1 MKRFLL
7 FLATLCVV
15 SCASKNAPVVQND
28 LRLPA
33 VPLVMIDPMTNA
45 WSFDDTLYGGQIGH
59 RVKKVHEFVGAIR
72 VDGEIYRFMGLDDSP
87 RRQPLAGMSFAEPWN
102 GKYTFDRPAE
112 GWEKP
117 EFNDKRWKE
126 GEAAFGTREETNV
139 KTLWRTRDIW
149 VRRQVKLNPEDIE
162 GNRLF
167 IYYSHDDKFTLYVN
181 GHEVVKTGY
190 TWKKDQS
197 VELSKEII
205 SSIKDGNITIAAH
218 CENRE
223 HGGLVDFGVYV
234 EKGQVNAFA
243 QCAEQTNV
251 NVQATQ
257 TYYTFKCGDVE
268 LNLTFFAPFL
278 MNNLDLMS
286 RPVNYIAY
294 DVNSL
299 DGKEH
304 DIQLYFEASPN
315 WATFLQNNPTA
326 VENYSKNGL
335 NYTKMGRTE
344 QRVLGR
350 RRQATYYTN
359 WGYVYLAAY
368 GASSSYAAG
377 DPVAM
382 RNAFVEGGALANNEG
397 AADGYMAIAENLGKG
412 LNVSGKIMVGYD
424 DIISLDYFGTRLRPY
439 WNRTGDRT
447 IEQEFEAAN
456 AEYAALKKECT
467 KFDYTLMKDAMRV
480 GGKEYAELCASVYRQ
495 VIAAHK
501 LMEAPDGTLLF
512 PSKEISSGGFVS
524 TVDVTYPSAPML
536 LYYNPELLK
545 GLIEP
550 IFYMSENDIWNK
562 PYPAHDAGKWPWAY
576 SQDYGE
582 DMPIEEAG
590 NMLILSAL
598 LTKVDGN
605 ADYATKHWE
614 ALTKWSNYL
623 MEKGLDPA
631 NQLCTDDFAGH
642 LARNANL
649 SVKAI
654 LGIAA
659 YGYMAGEK
667 GDKATRDEM
676 MAKAKSMAQEWMS
689 LADAGDHYSLSFG
702 NKESWSQK
710 YNMVWD
716 KLMGWNIFPEEVKE
730 KEIAY
735 YLTKQNEY
743 GLPLD
748 SRRNYTKSDWIM
760 WTATL
765 TDDHETFMKFVQPI
779 YDFANETTDR
789 IGLTDWYNT
798 DSDKRVGFEA
808 RPVLGGF
815 YIKLLEEK
823 ISK

>member
-1 MKRFLL
+1 MKRLLL
-7 FLATLCVV
+7 FLATLCAV
-15 SCASKNAPVVQND
+15 SCASKDAPIMQND

-33 VPLVMIDPMTNA
+33 VPLVMIDPFTNA
-45 WSFDDTLYGGQIGH
+45 WSFDDNLYDGQIGH

-72 VDGEIYRFMGLDDSP
+72 VDGEIYRFMGLDDTP
-87 RRQPLAGMSFAEPWN
+87 RQPLAGMSYAEPWSA
-102 GKYTFDRPAE
+102 KYTFDRPAE

-117 EFNDKRWKE
+117 GFNDKRWKE
-126 GEAAFGTREETNV
+126 GEAAFGTRGETNV
-139 KTLWRTRDIW
+139 KTRWNTHDIW
-149 VRRQVKLNPEDIE
+149 VRREVKINPEILED
-162 GNRLF
+162 NRLF
-167 IYYSHDDKFTLYVN
+167 IYYSHDDTFTLYVN

-197 VELSKEII
+197 VELSEEVI
-205 SSIKDGNITIAAH
+205 SSMKDGNVTIAAH
-218 CENRE
+218 CQNRE
-223 HGGLVDFGVYV
+223 HGGLVDFGLYV
-234 EKGQVNAFA
+234 EKGKANILANTATQKD
-243 QCAEQTNV
+243 V
-251 NVQATQ
+251 NVQATN
-257 TYYTFKCGDVE
+257 TYYTFDCGNVE
-268 LNLTFFAPFL
+268 LKLTFLAPF
-278 MNNLDLMS
+278 MMDNLDLMS
-286 RPVNYIAY
+286 RPVNYISY
-294 DVNSL
+294 DVRSL

-304 DIQLYFEASPN
+304 DVQLYFEAAPN
-315 WATFLQNNPTA
+315 WVTFLRNQPTEVTA
-326 VENYSKNGL
+326 YSQDGL
-335 NYTKMGRTE
+335 SFTKMGRTE
-344 QRVLGR
+344 QNPLGHER
-350 RRQATYYTN
+350 EATYYTN
-359 WGYVYLAAY
+359 WGYVYFAANE
-368 GASSSYAAG
+368 ATSSYAAG

-382 RNAFVEGGALANNEG
+382 RASFVENGTLGNNEG
-397 AADGYMAIAENLGKG
+397 AKNGYMAIAENLGTG
-412 LNVSGKIMVGYD
+412 LNTSGKIMVGYD
-424 DIISLDYFGTRLRPY
+424 DILSLNYFGTNLRPY
-439 WNRTGDRT
+439 WNRNGDRT
-447 IEQEFEAAN
+447 IEQEFVAAN
-456 AEYAALKKECT
+456 NEYAELKTKSA
-467 KFDYTLMKDAMRV
+467 KFDYELMQDAMRV

-495 VIAAHK
+495 VIVAHK
-501 LMEAPDGTLLF
+501 LMEAPDGTIIF

-524 TVDVTYPSAPML
+524 TVDVTYPSAPMF

-550 IFYMSENDIWNK
+550 IFYMAENDIWDK
-562 PYPAHDAGKWPWAY
+562 PYPAHDAGKYPWAFG
-576 SQDYGE
+576 QEYGE

-590 NMLILSAL
+590 NMLILTAL

-614 ALTKWSNYL
+614 SLSKWSNYL

-667 GDKATRDEM
+667 GDKATCEKM
-676 MAKAKSMAQEWMS
+676 MAKAKEMAQEWMT

-716 KLMGWNIFPEEVKE
+716 KLMGWEIFPEEVKQ
-730 KEIAY
+730 KELAY
-735 YLTKQNEY
+735 YLTKQNQY

-765 TDDHETFMKFVQPI
+765 ADDHETFMKFVQPI

-815 YIKLLEEK
+815 YIKMLEEK
-823 ISK
+823 FSK

>member
-1 MKRFLL
+1 MKRLLL
-7 FLATLCVV
+7 FLATLCAV
-15 SCASKNAPVVQND
+15 SCASKDAPIMQND

-33 VPLVMIDPMTNA
+33 VPLVMIDPFTNA
-45 WSFDDTLYGGQIGH
+45 WSFDDNLYDGQIGH

-72 VDGEIYRFMGLDDSP
+72 VDGEIYRFMGLDDTP
-87 RRQPLAGMSFAEPWN
+87 RQPLAGMSYAEPWSA
-102 GKYTFDRPAE
+102 KYTFDRPAE

-117 EFNDKRWKE
+117 GFNDKRWKE
-126 GEAAFGTREETNV
+126 GEAAFGTRGETNV
-139 KTLWRTRDIW
+139 KTRWNTHDIW
-149 VRRQVKLNPEDIE
+149 VRREVKIDPEILE
-162 GNRLF
+162 NNRLF
-167 IYYSHDDKFTLYVN
+167 IYYSHDDTFTLYVN

-190 TWKKDQS
+190 IWKKDQS
-197 VELSKEII
+197 VELSEEVI
-205 SSIKDGNITIAAH
+205 SSMKDGNVTIAAH
-218 CENRE
+218 CQNRE
-223 HGGLVDFGVYV
+223 HGGLVDFGLYV
-234 EKGQVNAFA
+234 EKGKANILANTATQKD
-243 QCAEQTNV
+243 V
-251 NVQATQ
+251 NVQATN
-257 TYYTFKCGDVE
+257 TYYTFDCGNVE
-268 LNLTFFAPFL
+268 LKLTFLAPF
-278 MNNLDLMS
+278 MMDNLDLMS
-286 RPVNYIAY
+286 RPVNYISY
-294 DVNSL
+294 DVRSL

-304 DIQLYFEASPN
+304 DVQIYFEAAPN
-315 WATFLQNNPTA
+315 WVSFLRNQPTEVTA
-326 VENYSKNGL
+326 YAQDGL
-335 NYTKMGRTE
+335 SFTKMGRTE
-344 QRVLGR
+344 QNPLGR
-350 RRQATYYTN
+350 EREATYYTN
-359 WGYVYLAAY
+359 WGYVYFAADE
-368 GASSSYAAG
+368 ATSSYGAG

-382 RNAFVEGGALANNEG
+382 RAAFVENGTLGNNEG
-397 AADGYMAIAENLGKG
+397 AKNGYMAIAENLGTG
-412 LNVSGKIMVGYD
+412 LNTSGKIMVGYD
-424 DIISLDYFGTRLRPY
+424 DILSLNYFGTNLRPY
-439 WNRTGDRT
+439 WNRNGDRT
-447 IEQEFEAAN
+447 IEQEFVAAHN
-456 AEYAALKKECT
+456 EYAELKTKSA
-467 KFDYTLMKDAMRV
+467 KFDYELMQDAMRV

-495 VIAAHK
+495 VIVAHK
-501 LMEAPDGTLLF
+501 LMEAPDGTIIF

-524 TVDVTYPSAPML
+524 TVDVTYPSAPMF

-550 IFYMSENDIWNK
+550 IFYMAENGIWNK
-562 PYPAHDAGKWPWAY
+562 PYPAHDAGKYPWAFG
-576 SQDYGE
+576 QEYGE

-590 NMLILSAL
+590 NMLILTAL

-614 ALTKWSNYL
+614 SLSKWSNYL
-623 MEKGLDPA
+623 IEKGLDPA

-667 GDKATRDEM
+667 GDKATCEKM
-676 MAKAKSMAQEWMS
+676 MAKAKEMAKEWMT
-689 LADAGDHYSLSFG
+689 LADAGDHYALSFG

-716 KLMGWNIFPEEVKE
+716 KLMGWEIFPEEVKQ
-730 KEIAY
+730 KELAY
-735 YLTKQNEY
+735 YLTKQNQY

-765 TDDHETFMKFVQPI
+765 ADDHETFMKFVQPI

-815 YIKLLEEK
+815 YIKMLEEK
-823 ISK
+823 FSK

>member
-1 MKRFLL
+1 MKKILL
-7 FLATLCVV
+7 FLATLCV
-15 SCASKNAPVVQND
+15 SCGAKEAPVMHND

-33 VPLVMIDPMTNA
+33 VPLVMIDPFTNA
-45 WSFDDTLYGGQIGH
+45 WSFDDNLYDGQIGH

-72 VDGEIYRFMGLDDSP
+72 VDGEVYRFMGLDDAP
-87 RRQPLAGMSFAEPWN
+87 RQALAGMSYAQPWSA
-102 GKYTFDRPAE
+102 KYTFDKPAT

-117 EFNDKRWKE
+117 GFNDKRWKE
-126 GEAAFGTREETNV
+126 GEAAFGTRGETNV
-139 KTLWRTRDIW
+139 KTHWNTHDIW
-149 VRRQVKLNPEDIE
+149 VRREVKLNPADLE
-162 GNRLF
+162 GNRVF
-167 IYYSHDDKFTLYVN
+167 IYYSHDDTFTLYVN
-181 GHEVVKTGY
+181 GTEVVKTGY
-190 TWKKDQS
+190 EWKKDQT
-197 VELSKEII
+197 VELSDEVVA
-205 SSIKDGNITIAAH
+205 SMKDGNVTLAAH

-223 HGGLVDFGVYV
+223 HGGLVDFGIYI
-234 EKGQVNAFA
+234 EKGKANVLSTTAIQKS
-243 QCAEQTNV
+243 V
-251 NVQATQ
+251 NVQATN
-257 TYYTFKCGDVE
+257 TYYTFECGDVE
-268 LNLTFFAPFL
+268 LKLTFLAPFL
-278 MNNLDLMS
+278 MDNLDLMS

-294 DVNSL
+294 DVKSL
-299 DGKEH
+299 DGQPH
-304 DIQLYFEASPN
+304 DVQLYFEAAPN
-315 WATFLQNNPTA
+315 WVSFLRNQPTA
-326 VENYSKNGL
+326 AEAYSRDGL
-335 NYTKMGRTE
+335 TFTKLGRTE
-344 QRVLGR
+344 QNVLGR
-350 RRQATYYTN
+350 EREATYYTN
-359 WGYVYLAAY
+359 WGYVYFAANE
-368 GASSSYAAG
+368 ATSSYGLG

-382 RNAFVEGGALANNEG
+382 RNAFAQNGELKTEAKAN
-397 AADGYMAIAENLGKG
+397 DGYIAMTENLGTAAEA
-412 LNVSGKIMVGYD
+412 SGKIMIGYD
-424 DIISLDYFGTRLRPY
+424 DILSLNYFGTNLRPY
-439 WNRTGDRT
+439 WNRNGDRT
-447 IEQEFEAAN
+447 IEQEFVAAQN
-456 AEYAALKKECT
+456 EYDELKAKCA
-467 KFDYTLMKDAMRV
+467 KFDYELMQDAMRV

-495 VIAAHK
+495 VIVAHK

-524 TVDVTYPSAPML
+524 TVDVTYPSAPMF

-550 IFYMSENDIWNK
+550 IFYMAENGIWNK
-562 PYPAHDAGKWPWAY
+562 RYPAHDAGKYPWAFG
-576 SQDYGE
+576 QEYGE

-590 NMLILSAL
+590 NMLILTAL

-614 ALTKWSNYL
+614 SLTKWAGYL
-623 MEKGLDPA
+623 EEKGLDPA

-659 YGYMAGEK
+659 YGYMAGEM
-667 GDKATRDEM
+667 GDKATFDKNMSKAKE
-676 MAKAKSMAQEWMS
+676 MAKEWMT

-716 KLMGWNIFPEEVKE
+716 KLMGWEIFPKEVRE
-730 KEIAY
+730 KELAY
-735 YLTKQNEY
+735 YLTKQNKY

-765 TDDHETFMKFVQPI
+765 ADDHETFMKFVQPI

-789 IGLTDWYNT
+789 IGLSDWYNT
-798 DSDKRVGFEA
+798 DNDHRVGFEA

-815 YIKLLEEK
+815 YIKMLEEK

>member
-1 MKRFLL
+1 MKRLLL
-7 FLATLCVV
+7 FLATLCAV
-15 SCASKNAPVVQND
+15 SCASKDAPIMQNN

-33 VPLVMIDPMTNA
+33 VPLVMIDPFTNA
-45 WSFDDTLYGGQIGH
+45 WSFDDNLYDGQIGH

-72 VDGEIYRFMGLDDSP
+72 VDGEIYRFMGLDDTP
-87 RRQPLAGMSFAEPWN
+87 RQPLAGMSYAEPWSA
-102 GKYTFDRPAE
+102 KYTFDRPAE

-117 EFNDKRWKE
+117 GFNDKRWKE
-126 GEAAFGTREETNV
+126 GEAAFGTRGETNV
-139 KTLWRTRDIW
+139 KTRWNTHDIW
-149 VRRQVKLNPEDIE
+149 VRREVKINPEILE
-162 GNRLF
+162 NNRLF
-167 IYYSHDDKFTLYVN
+167 IYYSHDDTFTLYVN

-197 VELSKEII
+197 VELSEEVI
-205 SSIKDGNITIAAH
+205 SSMKDGNVTIAAH
-218 CENRE
+218 CQNRE
-223 HGGLVDFGVYV
+223 HGGLVDFGLYV
-234 EKGQVNAFA
+234 EKGKANILANTATQKD
-243 QCAEQTNV
+243 V
-251 NVQATQ
+251 NVQATN
-257 TYYTFKCGDVE
+257 TYYTFDCGNVE
-268 LNLTFFAPFL
+268 LKLTFLAPF
-278 MNNLDLMS
+278 MMDNLDLMS
-286 RPVNYIAY
+286 RPVNYISY
-294 DVNSL
+294 DVRSL

-304 DIQLYFEASPN
+304 DVQIYFEAAPN
-315 WATFLQNNPTA
+315 WVSFLRNQPTEVSA
-326 VENYSKNGL
+326 FSQDGL
-335 NYTKMGRTE
+335 SFTKMGRTE
-344 QRVLGR
+344 QNPLGR
-350 RRQATYYTN
+350 EREATYYTN
-359 WGYVYLAAY
+359 WGYVYFAANE
-368 GASSSYAAG
+368 ATSSYAAG

-382 RNAFVEGGALANNEG
+382 RAAFVENGTLGNNEG
-397 AADGYMAIAENLGKG
+397 AKNGYMAIAENLGTG
-412 LNVSGKIMVGYD
+412 LNTSGKIMVGYD
-424 DIISLDYFGTRLRPY
+424 DILSLNYFGTNLRPY
-439 WNRTGDRT
+439 WNRNGDRT
-447 IEQEFEAAN
+447 IEQEFVAAHN
-456 AEYAALKKECT
+456 EYAELKTKSA
-467 KFDYTLMKDAMRV
+467 KFDYELMQDAMRV

-495 VIAAHK
+495 VIVAHK
-501 LMEAPDGTLLF
+501 LMEAPNGTIIF

-524 TVDVTYPSAPML
+524 TVDVTYPSAPMF

-550 IFYMSENDIWNK
+550 IFYMAENGIWNK
-562 PYPAHDAGKWPWAY
+562 PYPAHDAGKYPWAFG
-576 SQDYGE
+576 QEYGE

-590 NMLILSAL
+590 NMLILTAL

-614 ALTKWSNYL
+614 SLSKWSNYL
-623 MEKGLDPA
+623 IEKGLDPA

-667 GDKATRDEM
+667 GDKATCEKM
-676 MAKAKSMAQEWMS
+676 MAKAKEMAQEWMT

-716 KLMGWNIFPEEVKE
+716 KLMGWEIFPEEVKQ
-730 KEIAY
+730 KELAY
-735 YLTKQNEY
+735 YLTKQNQY

-765 TDDHETFMKFVQPI
+765 ADDHETFMKFVQPI

-815 YIKLLEEK
+815 YIKMLEEK
-823 ISK
+823 FSK

>member
-1 MKRFLL
+1 MKRLLL
-7 FLATLCVV
+7 FLATLCAV
-15 SCASKNAPVVQND
+15 SCASKDAPIMQND

-33 VPLVMIDPMTNA
+33 VPLVMIDPFTNA
-45 WSFDDTLYGGQIGH
+45 WSFDDNLYDGQIGH

-72 VDGEIYRFMGLDDSP
+72 VDGEIYRFMGLDDTP
-87 RRQPLAGMSFAEPWN
+87 RQPLAGMSYAEPWSA
-102 GKYTFDRPAE
+102 KYTFDRPAE

-117 EFNDKRWKE
+117 GFNDKRWKE
-126 GEAAFGTREETNV
+126 GEAAFGTRGETNV
-139 KTLWRTRDIW
+139 KTRWNTHDIW
-149 VRRQVKLNPEDIE
+149 VRREVKINPEILE
-162 GNRLF
+162 NNRLF
-167 IYYSHDDKFTLYVN
+167 IYYSHDDTFTLYVN

-197 VELSKEII
+197 VELSEEVI
-205 SSIKDGNITIAAH
+205 SSMKDGNVTIAAH
-218 CENRE
+218 CQNRE
-223 HGGLVDFGVYV
+223 HGGLVDFGLYV
-234 EKGQVNAFA
+234 EKGKANILANTATQKD
-243 QCAEQTNV
+243 V
-251 NVQATQ
+251 NVQATN
-257 TYYTFKCGDVE
+257 TYYTFECGNVE
-268 LNLTFFAPFL
+268 LKLTFLAPF
-278 MNNLDLMS
+278 MMDNLDLMS
-286 RPVNYIAY
+286 RPVNYISY
-294 DVNSL
+294 DVRSL

-304 DIQLYFEASPN
+304 DVQLYFEAAPN
-315 WATFLQNNPTA
+315 WVSFLRNQPTEVSA
-326 VENYSKNGL
+326 FSQDGL
-335 NYTKMGRTE
+335 SFTKMGRTE
-344 QRVLGR
+344 QNPLGHER
-350 RRQATYYTN
+350 EATYYTN
-359 WGYVYLAAY
+359 WGYVYFAANE
-368 GASSSYAAG
+368 ATSSYAAG

-382 RNAFVEGGALANNEG
+382 RAAFVENGTLGNNEG
-397 AADGYMAIAENLGKG
+397 AKNGYMAIAENLGTG
-412 LNVSGKIMVGYD
+412 LNTSGKIMVGYD
-424 DIISLDYFGTRLRPY
+424 DILSLNYFGTNLRPY
-439 WNRTGDRT
+439 WNRNGDRT
-447 IEQEFEAAN
+447 IEQEFVAAN
-456 AEYAALKKECT
+456 NEYAELKTKSA
-467 KFDYTLMKDAMRV
+467 KFDYELMQDAMRV

-495 VIAAHK
+495 VIVAHK
-501 LMEAPDGTLLF
+501 LMEAPDGTIIF

-524 TVDVTYPSAPML
+524 TVDVTYPSAPMF

-550 IFYMSENDIWNK
+550 IFYMAENGIWNK
-562 PYPAHDAGKWPWAY
+562 PYPAHDAGKYPWAFG
-576 SQDYGE
+576 QEYGE

-590 NMLILSAL
+590 NMLILTAL

-605 ADYATKHWE
+605 ADYATKHW
-614 ALTKWSNYL
+614 ASLTKWSNYL

-667 GDKATRDEM
+667 GDKATCEKM
-676 MAKAKSMAQEWMS
+676 MAKAKEMAQEWMT

-716 KLMGWNIFPEEVKE
+716 KLMGWEIFPEEVKQ
-730 KEIAY
+730 KELAY
-735 YLTKQNEY
+735 YLTKQNQY

-765 TDDHETFMKFVQPI
+765 ADDHETFMKFVQPI

-815 YIKLLEEK
+815 YIKMLEEK
-823 ISK
+823 FSK

>member
-1 MKRFLL
+1 MKRLLL
-7 FLATLCVV
+7 FLATLCAV
-15 SCASKNAPVVQND
+15 SCASKDAPIMQND

-33 VPLVMIDPMTNA
+33 VPLVMIDPFTNA
-45 WSFDDTLYGGQIGH
+45 WSFDDNLYDGQIGH

-72 VDGEIYRFMGLDDSP
+72 VDGEIYRFMGLDDTP
-87 RRQPLAGMSFAEPWN
+87 RQPLAGMSYAEPWSA
-102 GKYTFDRPAE
+102 KYTFDHPAE

-117 EFNDKRWKE
+117 GFNDKRWKE
-126 GEAAFGTREETNV
+126 GEAAFGTRGETNV
-139 KTLWRTRDIW
+139 KTRWNTNDIW
-149 VRRQVKLNPEDIE
+149 VRREVKINPEILE
-162 GNRLF
+162 NNRLF
-167 IYYSHDDKFTLYVN
+167 IYYSHDDTFTLYVN

-197 VELSKEII
+197 VELSEEVI
-205 SSIKDGNITIAAH
+205 SSMKDGNVTIAAH
-218 CENRE
+218 CQNRE
-223 HGGLVDFGVYV
+223 HGGLVDFGLYV
-234 EKGQVNAFA
+234 EKGKANILANTATQKD
-243 QCAEQTNV
+243 V
-251 NVQATQ
+251 NVQATN
-257 TYYTFKCGDVE
+257 TYYTFDCGNVE
-268 LNLTFFAPFL
+268 LKLTFLAPF
-278 MNNLDLMS
+278 MMDNLDLMS
-286 RPVNYIAY
+286 RPVNYISY
-294 DVNSL
+294 DVRSL

-304 DIQLYFEASPN
+304 DVQIYFEAAPN
-315 WATFLQNNPTA
+315 WVSFLRNQPTEVSA
-326 VENYSKNGL
+326 FSQDGL
-335 NYTKMGRTE
+335 SFTKMGRTE
-344 QRVLGR
+344 QNPLGR
-350 RRQATYYTN
+350 EREATYYTN
-359 WGYVYLAAY
+359 WGYVYFAANE
-368 GASSSYAAG
+368 ATSSYAAG

-382 RNAFVEGGALANNEG
+382 RAAFVENGTLGNNEG
-397 AADGYMAIAENLGKG
+397 AKNGYMAIAENLGTG
-412 LNVSGKIMVGYD
+412 LNTSGKIMVGYD
-424 DIISLDYFGTRLRPY
+424 DILSLNYFGTNLRPY
-439 WNRTGDRT
+439 WNRNGDRT
-447 IEQEFEAAN
+447 IEQEFVAAHN
-456 AEYAALKKECT
+456 EYAELKTKSA
-467 KFDYTLMKDAMRV
+467 KFDYELMQDAMRV

-495 VIAAHK
+495 VIVAHK
-501 LMEAPDGTLLF
+501 LMEAPDGTIIF

-524 TVDVTYPSAPML
+524 TVDVTYPSAPMF

-550 IFYMSENDIWNK
+550 IFYMAENGIWNK
-562 PYPAHDAGKWPWAY
+562 PYPAHDAGKYPWAFG
-576 SQDYGE
+576 QEYGE

-590 NMLILSAL
+590 NMLILTAL

-614 ALTKWSNYL
+614 SLSKWSNYL

-667 GDKATRDEM
+667 GDKATCEKM
-676 MAKAKSMAQEWMS
+676 MAKAKEMAQEWMT

-716 KLMGWNIFPEEVKE
+716 KLMGWDIFPEEVKQ
-730 KEIAY
+730 KELAY
-735 YLTKQNEY
+735 YLTKQNQY

-765 TDDHETFMKFVQPI
+765 ADDHETFMKFVQPI

-815 YIKLLEEK
+815 YIKMLEEK
-823 ISK
+823 FSK

>member
-1 MKRFLL
+1 MKRLLL
-7 FLATLCVV
+7 FFATLCAV
-15 SCASKNAPVVQND
+15 SCASKDAPIMQND

-33 VPLVMIDPMTNA
+33 VPLVMIDPFTNA
-45 WSFDDTLYGGQIGH
+45 WSFDDNLYDGQIGH

-72 VDGEIYRFMGLDDSP
+72 VDGEIYRFMGLDDTP
-87 RRQPLAGMSFAEPWN
+87 RQPLAGMSYAEPWSA
-102 GKYTFDRPAE
+102 KYTFDRPAE

-117 EFNDKRWKE
+117 GFNDKRWKE
-126 GEAAFGTREETNV
+126 GEAAFGTRGETNV
-139 KTLWRTRDIW
+139 KTRWNTHDIW
-149 VRRQVKLNPEDIE
+149 VRREVKINPEILE
-162 GNRLF
+162 NNRLF
-167 IYYSHDDKFTLYVN
+167 IYYSHDDTFTLYVN

-197 VELSKEII
+197 VELSEEVI
-205 SSIKDGNITIAAH
+205 SSMKDGNVTIAAH
-218 CENRE
+218 CQNRE
-223 HGGLVDFGVYV
+223 HGGLVDFGLYV
-234 EKGQVNAFA
+234 EKGKANILANTATQKD
-243 QCAEQTNV
+243 V
-251 NVQATQ
+251 NVQATN
-257 TYYTFKCGDVE
+257 TYYTFDCGNVE
-268 LNLTFFAPFL
+268 LKLTFLAPF
-278 MNNLDLMS
+278 MMDNLDLMS
-286 RPVNYIAY
+286 RPVNYISY
-294 DVNSL
+294 EVRSL

-304 DIQLYFEASPN
+304 DVQLYFEAAPN
-315 WATFLQNNPTA
+315 WVSFLRNQPTEVSA
-326 VENYSKNGL
+326 FSQDGL
-335 NYTKMGRTE
+335 SFTKMGRTE
-344 QRVLGR
+344 QNPLGR
-350 RRQATYYTN
+350 EREATYYTN
-359 WGYVYLAAY
+359 WGYVYFAANE
-368 GASSSYAAG
+368 ATSSYAAG

-382 RNAFVEGGALANNEG
+382 RAAFVENGTLGNNEG
-397 AADGYMAIAENLGKG
+397 AKNGYMAIAENLGTG
-412 LNVSGKIMVGYD
+412 LNTSGKIMVGYD
-424 DIISLDYFGTRLRPY
+424 DILSLNYFGTNLRPY
-439 WNRTGDRT
+439 WNRNGDRT
-447 IEQEFEAAN
+447 IEQEFVAAHN
-456 AEYAALKKECT
+456 EYAELKTKSA
-467 KFDYTLMKDAMRV
+467 KFDYELMQDAMRV

-495 VIAAHK
+495 VIVAHK
-501 LMEAPDGTLLF
+501 LMEAPDGTIIF

-524 TVDVTYPSAPML
+524 TVDVTYPSAPMF

-550 IFYMSENDIWNK
+550 IFYMAENGIWNK
-562 PYPAHDAGKWPWAY
+562 PYPAHDAGKYPWAFG
-576 SQDYGE
+576 QEYGE

-590 NMLILSAL
+590 NMLILTAL

-605 ADYATKHWE
+605 ADYATKHW
-614 ALTKWSNYL
+614 ASLTKWSNYL

-667 GDKATRDEM
+667 GDKATCEEM
-676 MAKAKSMAQEWMS
+676 MAKAKEMAQEWMT

-716 KLMGWNIFPEEVKE
+716 KLMGWEIFPEEVKQ
-730 KEIAY
+730 KELAY
-735 YLTKQNEY
+735 YLTKQNQY

-765 TDDHETFMKFVQPI
+765 ANDHETFMKFVQPI

-815 YIKLLEEK
+815 YIKMLEEK
-823 ISK
+823 FSK

>member
-1 MKRFLL
+1 MKRLLL
-7 FLATLCVV
+7 FFATLCAV
-15 SCASKNAPVVQND
+15 SCASKDAPIMQND

-33 VPLVMIDPMTNA
+33 VPLVMIDPFTNA
-45 WSFDDTLYGGQIGH
+45 WSFDDNLYDGQIGH

-72 VDGEIYRFMGLDDSP
+72 VDGEIYRFMGLDDTP
-87 RRQPLAGMSFAEPWN
+87 RQPLAGMSYAEPWSA
-102 GKYTFDRPAE
+102 KYTFDRPAE

-117 EFNDKRWKE
+117 DFNDKRWKE
-126 GEAAFGTREETNV
+126 GEAAFGTRGETNV
-139 KTLWRTRDIW
+139 KTRWNTHDIW
-149 VRRQVKLNPEDIE
+149 VRRQVKIDPEILE
-162 GNRLF
+162 NNRLF
-167 IYYSHDDKFTLYVN
+167 IYYSHDDTFTLYVN

-190 TWKKDQS
+190 TWKKDQTI
-197 VELSKEII
+197 ELSEEVI
-205 SSIKDGNITIAAH
+205 SSMKDGNVTIAAH

-223 HGGLVDFGVYV
+223 HGGLVDFGLYV
-234 EKGQVNAFA
+234 EKGKANIFA
-243 QCAEQTNV
+243 NTATQKDV
-251 NVQATQ
+251 NVQATN
-257 TYYTFKCGDVE
+257 TYYTFDCGNVE
-268 LNLTFFAPFL
+268 LKLTFLAPFL
-278 MNNLDLMS
+278 MDNLDLMS
-286 RPVNYIAY
+286 RPVNYISY
-294 DVNSL
+294 DVRSL

-304 DIQLYFEASPN
+304 DVQIYFEAAPN
-315 WATFLQNNPTA
+315 WVTFLRNQPTEVTA
-326 VENYSKNGL
+326 YSQDGL
-335 NYTKMGRTE
+335 SFTKMGRTE
-344 QRVLGR
+344 QNPLGR
-350 RRQATYYTN
+350 EREATYYTN
-359 WGYVYLAAY
+359 WGYVYFAADE
-368 GASSSYAAG
+368 ATSSYAAG

-382 RNAFVEGGALANNEG
+382 RAAFVENGTLGNNEG
-397 AADGYMAIAENLGKG
+397 AKNGYMAIAENLGTG
-412 LNVSGKIMVGYD
+412 LNTSGKIMVGYD
-424 DIISLDYFGTRLRPY
+424 DILSLNYFGTNLRPY
-439 WNRTGDRT
+439 WNRNGDRT
-447 IEQEFEAAN
+447 IEQEFVAAN
-456 AEYAALKKECT
+456 NEYAELKAKSA
-467 KFDYTLMKDAMRV
+467 KFDYELMQDAMRV

-495 VIAAHK
+495 VIVAHK
-501 LMEAPDGTLLF
+501 LMEAPDGTIIF

-524 TVDVTYPSAPML
+524 TVDVTYPSAPMF

-550 IFYMSENDIWNK
+550 IFYMAENGIWNK
-562 PYPAHDAGKWPWAY
+562 PYPAHDAGKYPWAFG
-576 SQDYGE
+576 QEYGE

-590 NMLILSAL
+590 NMLILTAL

-605 ADYATKHWE
+605 ADYATKHW
-614 ALTKWSNYL
+614 ASLTKWSNYL

-667 GDKATRDEM
+667 GDKATCEKM
-676 MAKAKSMAQEWMS
+676 MAKAKEMAQEWMT

-716 KLMGWNIFPEEVKE
+716 KLMGWKIFPEEVKQ
-730 KEIAY
+730 KELAY
-735 YLTKQNEY
+735 YLTKQNQY

-765 TDDHETFMKFVQPI
+765 ADDHETFMKFVQPI
-779 YDFANETTDR
+779 YNFANETTDR

-815 YIKLLEEK
+815 YIKMLEEK
-823 ISK
+823 FSK

>member
-1 MKRFLL
+1 MKRLLL
-7 FLATLCVV
+7 FFATLCAV
-15 SCASKNAPVVQND
+15 SCASKDAPIMQND

-33 VPLVMIDPMTNA
+33 VPLVMIDPFTNA
-45 WSFDDTLYGGQIGH
+45 WSFDDNLYDGQIGH

-72 VDGEIYRFMGLDDSP
+72 VDGEIYRFMGLDDTP
-87 RRQPLAGMSFAEPWN
+87 RQPLAGMSYAEPWSA
-102 GKYTFDRPAE
+102 KYTFDRPAE

-117 EFNDKRWKE
+117 GFNDKRWKE
-126 GEAAFGTREETNV
+126 GEAAFGTRGETNV
-139 KTLWRTRDIW
+139 KTRWNTHDIW
-149 VRRQVKLNPEDIE
+149 VRREVKINPEILE
-162 GNRLF
+162 NNRLF
-167 IYYSHDDKFTLYVN
+167 IYYSHDDTFTLYVN

-197 VELSKEII
+197 VELSEEVI
-205 SSIKDGNITIAAH
+205 SSMKDGNVTIAAH
-218 CENRE
+218 CQNRE
-223 HGGLVDFGVYV
+223 HGGLVDFGLYV
-234 EKGQVNAFA
+234 EKGKANILANTATQKD
-243 QCAEQTNV
+243 V
-251 NVQATQ
+251 NVQATN
-257 TYYTFKCGDVE
+257 TYYTFDCGNVE
-268 LNLTFFAPFL
+268 LKLTFLAPF
-278 MNNLDLMS
+278 MMDNLDLMS
-286 RPVNYIAY
+286 RPVNYISY
-294 DVNSL
+294 DVRSL

-304 DIQLYFEASPN
+304 DVQLYFEAAPN
-315 WATFLQNNPTA
+315 WVSFLRNQPTEVSA
-326 VENYSKNGL
+326 FSQDGL
-335 NYTKMGRTE
+335 SFTKMGRTE
-344 QRVLGR
+344 QNPLGR
-350 RRQATYYTN
+350 EREATYYTN
-359 WGYVYLAAY
+359 WGYVYFAANE
-368 GASSSYAAG
+368 ATSSYAAG

-382 RNAFVEGGALANNEG
+382 RAAFVENGTLGNNEG
-397 AADGYMAIAENLGKG
+397 AKNGYMAIAENLGTG
-412 LNVSGKIMVGYD
+412 LNTSGKIMVGYD
-424 DIISLDYFGTRLRPY
+424 DILSLNYFGTNLRPY
-439 WNRTGDRT
+439 WNRNGDRT
-447 IEQEFEAAN
+447 IEQEFVAAHN
-456 AEYAALKKECT
+456 EYAELKTKSA
-467 KFDYTLMKDAMRV
+467 KFDYELMQDAMRV

-495 VIAAHK
+495 VIVAHK
-501 LMEAPDGTLLF
+501 LMEAPDGTIIF

-524 TVDVTYPSAPML
+524 TVYVTYPSAPMF

-550 IFYMSENDIWNK
+550 IFYMAENGIWNK
-562 PYPAHDAGKWPWAY
+562 PYPAHDAGKYPWAFG
-576 SQDYGE
+576 QEYGE

-590 NMLILSAL
+590 NMLILTAL

-614 ALTKWSNYL
+614 SLSKWSNYL

-659 YGYMAGEK
+659 YGYIAGEK
-667 GDKATRDEM
+667 GDKATCEKM
-676 MAKAKSMAQEWMS
+676 VAKAKEMAQEWMT

-716 KLMGWNIFPEEVKE
+716 KLMGWDIFPEEVKQ
-730 KEIAY
+730 KELAY
-735 YLTKQNEY
+735 YLTKQNQY

-765 TDDHETFMKFVQPI
+765 ADDHETFMKFVQPI

-815 YIKLLEEK
+815 YIKMLEEK
-823 ISK
+823 FSK

>member
-1 MKRFLL
+1 MKRLLL
-7 FLATLCVV
+7 FLATLCAV
-15 SCASKNAPVVQND
+15 SCASKDAPIMQND

-33 VPLVMIDPMTNA
+33 VPLVMIDPFTNA
-45 WSFDDTLYGGQIGH
+45 WSFDDNLYDGQIGH

-72 VDGEIYRFMGLDDSP
+72 VDGEIYRFMGLDDTP
-87 RRQPLAGMSFAEPWN
+87 RQPLAGMSYAEPWSA
-102 GKYTFDRPAE
+102 KYTFDRPAE

-117 EFNDKRWKE
+117 GFNDKRWKE
-126 GEAAFGTREETNV
+126 GEAAFGTRGETNV
-139 KTLWRTRDIW
+139 KTRWNTHDIW
-149 VRRQVKLNPEDIE
+149 VRREVKINPEILE
-162 GNRLF
+162 NNRLF
-167 IYYSHDDKFTLYVN
+167 IYYSHDDTFTLYVN

-197 VELSKEII
+197 VELSEEVI
-205 SSIKDGNITIAAH
+205 SSMKDGNVTIAAH
-218 CENRE
+218 CQNRE
-223 HGGLVDFGVYV
+223 HGGLVDFGLYV
-234 EKGQVNAFA
+234 EKGKANILANTATQKD
-243 QCAEQTNV
+243 V
-251 NVQATQ
+251 NVQATN
-257 TYYTFKCGDVE
+257 TYYTFECGNVE
-268 LNLTFFAPFL
+268 LKLTFLAPF
-278 MNNLDLMS
+278 MMDNLDLMS
-286 RPVNYIAY
+286 RPVNYISY
-294 DVNSL
+294 DVRSL

-304 DIQLYFEASPN
+304 DVQIYFEAAPN
-315 WATFLQNNPTA
+315 WVSFLRNQPTEVSA
-326 VENYSKNGL
+326 FSQDGL
-335 NYTKMGRTE
+335 SFTKMGRTE
-344 QRVLGR
+344 QNPLGR
-350 RRQATYYTN
+350 EREATYYTN
-359 WGYVYLAAY
+359 WGYVYFAANE
-368 GASSSYAAG
+368 ATSSYAAG

-382 RNAFVEGGALANNEG
+382 RAAFVENGTLGNNEG
-397 AADGYMAIAENLGKG
+397 AKNGYMAIAENLGTG
-412 LNVSGKIMVGYD
+412 LNTSGKIMVGYD
-424 DIISLDYFGTRLRPY
+424 DILSLNYFGTNLRPY
-439 WNRTGDRT
+439 WNRNGDRT
-447 IEQEFEAAN
+447 IEQEFVAAHN
-456 AEYAALKKECT
+456 EYAELKTKSA
-467 KFDYTLMKDAMRV
+467 KFDYELMQDAMRI

-495 VIAAHK
+495 VIVAHK
-501 LMEAPDGTLLF
+501 LMEAPDGTIIF

-524 TVDVTYPSAPML
+524 TVDVTYPSAPMF

-550 IFYMSENDIWNK
+550 IFYMAENGIWNK
-562 PYPAHDAGKWPWAY
+562 PYPAHDAGKYPWAFG
-576 SQDYGE
+576 QEYGE

-590 NMLILSAL
+590 NMLILTAL

-614 ALTKWSNYL
+614 SLSKWSNYL
-623 MEKGLDPA
+623 IEKGLDPA

-667 GDKATRDEM
+667 GDKATCDEM
-676 MAKAKSMAQEWMS
+676 MAKAKEMAQEWMT

-716 KLMGWNIFPEEVKE
+716 KLMGWDIFPEEVKQ
-730 KEIAY
+730 KELAY
-735 YLTKQNEY
+735 YLTKQNQY

-765 TDDHETFMKFVQPI
+765 ANDHETFMKFVQPI

-815 YIKLLEEK
+815 YIKMLEEK
-823 ISK
+823 FSK

>member
-1 MKRFLL
+1 MKRLLL
-7 FLATLCVV
+7 FFATLCAV
-15 SCASKNAPVVQND
+15 SCASKDAPIMQND

-33 VPLVMIDPMTNA
+33 VPLVMIDPFTNA
-45 WSFDDTLYGGQIGH
+45 WSFDDNLYDGQIGH

-72 VDGEIYRFMGLDDSP
+72 VDGEIYRFMGLDDTP
-87 RRQPLAGMSFAEPWN
+87 RQPLAGMSYAEPWSA
-102 GKYTFDRPAE
+102 KYTFDRPAE

-117 EFNDKRWKE
+117 GFNDKRWKE
-126 GEAAFGTREETNV
+126 GEAAFGTRGETNV
-139 KTLWRTRDIW
+139 KTRWNTHDIW
-149 VRRQVKLNPEDIE
+149 VRREVKINPEILE
-162 GNRLF
+162 NNRLF
-167 IYYSHDDKFTLYVN
+167 IYYSHDDTFTLYVN

-197 VELSKEII
+197 VELSEEVI
-205 SSIKDGNITIAAH
+205 SSMKDGNVTIAAH
-218 CENRE
+218 CQNRE
-223 HGGLVDFGVYV
+223 HGGLVDFGLYV
-234 EKGQVNAFA
+234 EKGKANILANTATQKD
-243 QCAEQTNV
+243 V
-251 NVQATQ
+251 NVQATN
-257 TYYTFKCGDVE
+257 TYYTFDCGNVE
-268 LNLTFFAPFL
+268 LKLTFLAPF
-278 MNNLDLMS
+278 MMDNLDLMS
-286 RPVNYIAY
+286 RPVNYISY
-294 DVNSL
+294 DVRSL

-304 DIQLYFEASPN
+304 DVQIYFEAAPN
-315 WATFLQNNPTA
+315 WVSFLRNQPTEVSA
-326 VENYSKNGL
+326 FSQDGL
-335 NYTKMGRTE
+335 SFTKMGRTE
-344 QRVLGR
+344 QNPLGR
-350 RRQATYYTN
+350 EREATYYTN
-359 WGYVYLAAY
+359 WGYVYFAADE
-368 GASSSYAAG
+368 ATSSYAAG

-382 RNAFVEGGALANNEG
+382 RAAFVENGTLGNNEG
-397 AADGYMAIAENLGKG
+397 AKNGYMAIAENLGTG
-412 LNVSGKIMVGYD
+412 LNTSGKIMVGYD
-424 DIISLDYFGTRLRPY
+424 DILSLNYFGTNLRPY
-439 WNRTGDRT
+439 WNRNGDRT
-447 IEQEFEAAN
+447 IEQEFVAAHN
-456 AEYAALKKECT
+456 EYAELKTKSA
-467 KFDYTLMKDAMRV
+467 KFDYELMQDAMRV

-495 VIAAHK
+495 VIVAHK
-501 LMEAPDGTLLF
+501 FMEAPDGTIIF

-524 TVDVTYPSAPML
+524 TVDVTYPSAPMF

-550 IFYMSENDIWNK
+550 IFYMAENGIWNK
-562 PYPAHDAGKWPWAY
+562 PYPAHDAGKYPWAFG
-576 SQDYGE
+576 QEYGE

-590 NMLILSAL
+590 NMLILTAL

-614 ALTKWSNYL
+614 SLSKWSNYL

-667 GDKATRDEM
+667 GDKATCEKM
-676 MAKAKSMAQEWMS
+676 MAKAKEMAQEWMK

-716 KLMGWNIFPEEVKE
+716 KLMGWDIFPEEVKQ
-730 KEIAY
+730 KELAY
-735 YLTKQNEY
+735 YLTKQNQY

-765 TDDHETFMKFVQPI
+765 ADDHETFMKFVQPI

-815 YIKLLEEK
+815 YIKMLEEK
-823 ISK
+823 FSK

>member
-1 MKRFLL
+1 MKRLLL
-7 FLATLCVV
+7 FLATLCAV
-15 SCASKNAPVVQND
+15 SCASKDAPIMQND

-33 VPLVMIDPMTNA
+33 VPLVMIDPFTNA
-45 WSFDDTLYGGQIGH
+45 WSFDDNLYDGQIGH

-72 VDGEIYRFMGLDDSP
+72 VDGEIYRFMGLDDTP
-87 RRQPLAGMSFAEPWN
+87 RQPLAGMSYAEPWSA
-102 GKYTFDRPAE
+102 KYTFDRPAE

-117 EFNDKRWKE
+117 GFNDKRWKE
-126 GEAAFGTREETNV
+126 GEAAFGTRGETNV
-139 KTLWRTRDIW
+139 KTRWNTHDIW
-149 VRRQVKLNPEDIE
+149 VRREVKINPEILE
-162 GNRLF
+162 NNRLF
-167 IYYSHDDKFTLYVN
+167 IYYSHDDTFTLYVN

-197 VELSKEII
+197 VELSEEVI
-205 SSIKDGNITIAAH
+205 SSMKDGNVTIAAH
-218 CENRE
+218 CQNRE
-223 HGGLVDFGVYV
+223 HGGLVDFGLYV
-234 EKGQVNAFA
+234 EKGKANILANTATQKD
-243 QCAEQTNV
+243 V
-251 NVQATQ
+251 NVQATN
-257 TYYTFKCGDVE
+257 TYYTFDCGNVE
-268 LNLTFFAPFL
+268 LKLTFLAPF
-278 MNNLDLMS
+278 MMDNLDLMS
-286 RPVNYIAY
+286 RPVNYISY
-294 DVNSL
+294 DVRSL

-304 DIQLYFEASPN
+304 DVQIYFEAAPN
-315 WATFLQNNPTA
+315 WVSFLRNQPTEVSA
-326 VENYSKNGL
+326 FSQDGL
-335 NYTKMGRTE
+335 SFTKMGRTE
-344 QRVLGR
+344 QNPLGR
-350 RRQATYYTN
+350 EREATYYTN
-359 WGYVYLAAY
+359 WGYVYFAANE
-368 GASSSYAAG
+368 ATSSYAAG

-382 RNAFVEGGALANNEG
+382 RAAFVENGTLGNNEG
-397 AADGYMAIAENLGKG
+397 AKNGYMAIAENLGTG
-412 LNVSGKIMVGYD
+412 LNTSGKIMVGYD
-424 DIISLDYFGTRLRPY
+424 DILSLNYFGTNLRPY
-439 WNRTGDRT
+439 WNRNGDRT
-447 IEQEFEAAN
+447 IEQEFVAAHN
-456 AEYAALKKECT
+456 EYAELKTKSA
-467 KFDYTLMKDAMRV
+467 KFDYELMQDAMRV

-495 VIAAHK
+495 VIVAHK
-501 LMEAPDGTLLF
+501 LMEAPNGTIIF

-524 TVDVTYPSAPML
+524 TVDVTYPSAPMF

-550 IFYMSENDIWNK
+550 IFYMAENGIWNK
-562 PYPAHDAGKWPWAY
+562 PYPAHDAGKYPWAFG
-576 SQDYGE
+576 QEYGE

-590 NMLILSAL
+590 NMLILTAL

-614 ALTKWSNYL
+614 SLSKWSNYL
-623 MEKGLDPA
+623 IEKGLDPA

-667 GDKATRDEM
+667 GDKATCEKM
-676 MAKAKSMAQEWMS
+676 MAKAKEMAQEWMT

-716 KLMGWNIFPEEVKE
+716 KLMGWEIFPEEVKQ
-730 KEIAY
+730 KELAY
-735 YLTKQNEY
+735 YLTKQNQY

-765 TDDHETFMKFVQPI
+765 ADDHETFMKFVQPI

-815 YIKLLEEK
+815 YIKMLEEK
-823 ISK
+823 FSK

>member
-1 MKRFLL
+1 MKRLLL
-7 FLATLCVV
+7 FLATLCAV
-15 SCASKNAPVVQND
+15 SCASKDALIMQND

-33 VPLVMIDPMTNA
+33 VPLVMIDPFTNA
-45 WSFDDTLYGGQIGH
+45 WSFDDNLYDGQIGH

-72 VDGEIYRFMGLDDSP
+72 VDGEIYRFMGLDDTP
-87 RRQPLAGMSFAEPWN
+87 RQPLAGMSYAEPWSA
-102 GKYTFDRPAE
+102 KYTFERPAE

-117 EFNDKRWKE
+117 GFNDKRWKE
-126 GEAAFGTREETNV
+126 GEAAFGTRGETNV
-139 KTLWRTRDIW
+139 KTRWNTHDIW
-149 VRRQVKLNPEDIE
+149 VRREVKINPEILE
-162 GNRLF
+162 NNRLF
-167 IYYSHDDKFTLYVN
+167 IYYSHDDTFALYVN

-197 VELSKEII
+197 VELSEEVI
-205 SSIKDGNITIAAH
+205 SSMKDGNVTIAAH
-218 CENRE
+218 CQNRE
-223 HGGLVDFGVYV
+223 HGGLVDFGLYV
-234 EKGQVNAFA
+234 EKGKANILANTATQKD
-243 QCAEQTNV
+243 V
-251 NVQATQ
+251 NVQATN
-257 TYYTFKCGDVE
+257 TYYTFDCGNVE
-268 LNLTFFAPFL
+268 LKLTFLAPFL
-278 MNNLDLMS
+278 MDNLDLMS
-286 RPVNYIAY
+286 RPVNYISY
-294 DVNSL
+294 DVRSL

-304 DIQLYFEASPN
+304 DVQIYFEAAPN
-315 WATFLQNNPTA
+315 WVSFLRNQPTEVTA
-326 VENYSKNGL
+326 YSQDGL
-335 NYTKMGRTE
+335 SFTKMGRTE
-344 QRVLGR
+344 QNPLGR
-350 RRQATYYTN
+350 EREATYYTN
-359 WGYVYLAAY
+359 WGYVYFAADE
-368 GASSSYAAG
+368 ATSSYGAG

-382 RNAFVEGGALANNEG
+382 RAAFVENGTLGNNEG
-397 AADGYMAIAENLGKG
+397 AKNGYMAIAENLGTG
-412 LNVSGKIMVGYD
+412 LNTSGKIMVGYD
-424 DIISLDYFGTRLRPY
+424 DILSLNYFGTNLRPY
-439 WNRTGDRT
+439 WNRNGDRT
-447 IEQEFEAAN
+447 IEQEFVAAHN
-456 AEYAALKKECT
+456 EYAELKTKSV
-467 KFDYTLMKDAMRV
+467 KFDYELMQDAMRV

-495 VIAAHK
+495 VIVAHK
-501 LMEAPDGTLLF
+501 LMEAPDGTIIF

-524 TVDVTYPSAPML
+524 TVDVTYPSAPMF

-550 IFYMSENDIWNK
+550 IFYMAENGIWNK
-562 PYPAHDAGKWPWAY
+562 PYPAHDAGKYPWAFG
-576 SQDYGE
+576 QEYGE

-590 NMLILSAL
+590 NMLILTAL

-605 ADYATKHWE
+605 AYYATKHW
-614 ALTKWSNYL
+614 ASLTKWSNYL

-667 GDKATRDEM
+667 GDKATCENM
-676 MAKAKSMAQEWMS
+676 MAKAKEMAQEWMT

-716 KLMGWNIFPEEVKE
+716 KLMGWEIFPEEVKQ
-730 KEIAY
+730 KELAY
-735 YLTKQNEY
+735 YLTKQNQY

-765 TDDHETFMKFVQPI
+765 ADDHETFMKFVQPI

-815 YIKLLEEK
+815 YIKMLEEK
-823 ISK
+823 FSK

>member
-1 MKRFLL
+1 MKRLLL
-7 FLATLCVV
+7 FLATLCAV
-15 SCASKNAPVVQND
+15 SCASKDAPIMQND

-33 VPLVMIDPMTNA
+33 VPLVMIDPFTNA
-45 WSFDDTLYGGQIGH
+45 WSFDDNLYDGQIGH

-72 VDGEIYRFMGLDDSP
+72 VDGEIYRFMGLDDTP
-87 RRQPLAGMSFAEPWN
+87 RQPLAGMSYAEPWSA
-102 GKYTFDRPAE
+102 KYTFERPAE

-117 EFNDKRWKE
+117 GFNDKRWKE
-126 GEAAFGTREETNV
+126 GEAAFGTRGETNV
-139 KTLWRTRDIW
+139 KTRWNTHDIW
-149 VRRQVKLNPEDIE
+149 VRREVKINPEILE
-162 GNRLF
+162 NNRLF
-167 IYYSHDDKFTLYVN
+167 IYYSHDDTFTLYVN

-197 VELSKEII
+197 VELSEEVI
-205 SSIKDGNITIAAH
+205 SSMKDGNVTIAAH

-223 HGGLVDFGVYV
+223 HGGLVDFGLYV
-234 EKGQVNAFA
+234 EKGKANILANTATQKD
-243 QCAEQTNV
+243 V
-251 NVQATQ
+251 NVQATN
-257 TYYTFKCGDVE
+257 TYYTFDCGNVE
-268 LNLTFFAPFL
+268 LKLTFLAPF
-278 MNNLDLMS
+278 MMDNLDLMS
-286 RPVNYIAY
+286 RPVNYISY
-294 DVNSL
+294 DVRSL

-304 DIQLYFEASPN
+304 DVQIYFEAAPN
-315 WATFLQNNPTA
+315 WVSFLRNQPTEVSA
-326 VENYSKNGL
+326 FSQDGL
-335 NYTKMGRTE
+335 SFTKMGRTE
-344 QRVLGR
+344 QNPLGR
-350 RRQATYYTN
+350 EREATYYTN
-359 WGYVYLAAY
+359 WGYVYFAADE
-368 GASSSYAAG
+368 ATSSYAAG

-382 RNAFVEGGALANNEG
+382 RAAFVENGTLGNNEG
-397 AADGYMAIAENLGKG
+397 AKNGYMAIAENLGTG
-412 LNVSGKIMVGYD
+412 LNTSGKIMVGYD
-424 DIISLDYFGTRLRPY
+424 DILSLNYFGTNLRPY
-439 WNRTGDRT
+439 WNRNGDRT
-447 IEQEFEAAN
+447 IEQEFVAAHN
-456 AEYAALKKECT
+456 EYAELKTKSA
-467 KFDYTLMKDAMRV
+467 KFDYELMQDAMRV

-495 VIAAHK
+495 VIVAHK
-501 LMEAPDGTLLF
+501 LMEAPDGTIIF

-524 TVDVTYPSAPML
+524 TVDVTYPSAPMF

-550 IFYMSENDIWNK
+550 IFYMAENGIWNK
-562 PYPAHDAGKWPWAY
+562 PYPAHDAGKYPWAFG
-576 SQDYGE
+576 QEYGE

-590 NMLILSAL
+590 NMLILTAL

-614 ALTKWSNYL
+614 SLSKWSNYL
-623 MEKGLDPA
+623 IEKGLDPA

-667 GDKATRDEM
+667 GDKATCEKM
-676 MAKAKSMAQEWMS
+676 MAKAKEMAQEWMK

-716 KLMGWNIFPEEVKE
+716 KLMGWEIFPEEVKQ
-730 KEIAY
+730 KELAY
-735 YLTKQNEY
+735 YLTKQNQY

-765 TDDHETFMKFVQPI
+765 ADDHETFMKFVQPI

-815 YIKLLEEK
+815 YIKMLEEK
-823 ISK
+823 FSK

>member
-1 MKRFLL
+1 MKRLLL
-7 FLATLCVV
+7 FLATLCAV
-15 SCASKNAPVVQND
+15 SCASKDAPIMQND

-33 VPLVMIDPMTNA
+33 VPLVMIDPFTNA
-45 WSFDDTLYGGQIGH
+45 WSFDDNLYDGQIGH

-72 VDGEIYRFMGLDDSP
+72 VDGEIYRFMGLDDTP
-87 RRQPLAGMSFAEPWN
+87 RQPLAGMSYAEPWSA
-102 GKYTFDRPAE
+102 KYTFDRPAE

-117 EFNDKRWKE
+117 GFNDKRWKE
-126 GEAAFGTREETNV
+126 GEAAFGTRGETNV
-139 KTLWRTRDIW
+139 KTRWNTHDIW
-149 VRRQVKLNPEDIE
+149 VRREVKINPEILE
-162 GNRLF
+162 NNRLF
-167 IYYSHDDKFTLYVN
+167 IYYSHDDTFTLYVN

-197 VELSKEII
+197 VELSEEII
-205 SSIKDGNITIAAH
+205 SSMKDGNVTIAAH
-218 CENRE
+218 CQNRE
-223 HGGLVDFGVYV
+223 HGGLVDFGLYV
-234 EKGQVNAFA
+234 EKGKANILANTATQKD
-243 QCAEQTNV
+243 V
-251 NVQATQ
+251 NVQATN
-257 TYYTFKCGDVE
+257 TYYTFECGNVE
-268 LNLTFFAPFL
+268 LKLTFLAPF
-278 MNNLDLMS
+278 MMDNLDLMS
-286 RPVNYIAY
+286 RPVNYISY
-294 DVNSL
+294 DVRSL

-304 DIQLYFEASPN
+304 DVQIYFEAAPN
-315 WATFLQNNPTA
+315 WVSFLRNQPTEVSA
-326 VENYSKNGL
+326 FSQDGL
-335 NYTKMGRTE
+335 SFTKMGRTE
-344 QRVLGR
+344 QNPLGHER
-350 RRQATYYTN
+350 EATYYTN
-359 WGYVYLAAY
+359 WGYVYFAANE
-368 GASSSYAAG
+368 ATSSYGAG

-382 RNAFVEGGALANNEG
+382 RAAFVENGTLGNNEG
-397 AADGYMAIAENLGKG
+397 AKNGYMAITENLGTG
-412 LNVSGKIMVGYD
+412 LNTSGKIMVGYD
-424 DIISLDYFGTRLRPY
+424 DILSLNYFGTNLRPY
-439 WNRTGDRT
+439 WNRNGDRT
-447 IEQEFEAAN
+447 IEQEFVAAHN
-456 AEYAALKKECT
+456 EYAELKTKSA
-467 KFDYTLMKDAMRV
+467 KFDYELMQDAMRV

-495 VIAAHK
+495 VIVAHK
-501 LMEAPDGTLLF
+501 LMEAPDGTIIF

-524 TVDVTYPSAPML
+524 TVDVTYPSAPMF

-550 IFYMSENDIWNK
+550 IFYMAENGIWNK
-562 PYPAHDAGKWPWAY
+562 PYPAHDAGKYPWAFG
-576 SQDYGE
+576 QEYGE

-590 NMLILSAL
+590 NMLILTAL
-598 LTKVDGN
+598 LTRVDGN

-614 ALTKWSNYL
+614 SLSKWSNYL

-667 GDKATRDEM
+667 GDKTTCEKM
-676 MAKAKSMAQEWMS
+676 MAKAKEMAQEWMT

-716 KLMGWNIFPEEVKE
+716 KLMGWEIFPEEVKQ
-730 KEIAY
+730 KELAY
-735 YLTKQNEY
+735 YLTKQNQY

-765 TDDHETFMKFVQPI
+765 ADDHETFMKFVQPI

-815 YIKLLEEK
+815 YIKMLEEK
-823 ISK
+823 FSK

>member
-1 MKRFLL
+1 MKRLLL
-7 FLATLCVV
+7 FLATLCAV
-15 SCASKNAPVVQND
+15 SCASKDAPIMQND

-33 VPLVMIDPMTNA
+33 VPLVMIDPFTNA
-45 WSFDDTLYGGQIGH
+45 WSFDDNLYDGQIGH

-72 VDGEIYRFMGLDDSP
+72 VDGEIYRFMGLDDTP
-87 RRQPLAGMSFAEPWN
+87 RQPLAGMSYAEPWSA
-102 GKYTFDRPAE
+102 KYTFDRPAE

-117 EFNDKRWKE
+117 GFNDKRWKE

-139 KTLWRTRDIW
+139 KTRWNTHDIW
-149 VRRQVKLNPEDIE
+149 VRREVKINPEILE
-162 GNRLF
+162 NNRLF
-167 IYYSHDDKFTLYVN
+167 IYYSHDDTFTLYVN

-197 VELSKEII
+197 VELSEEVI
-205 SSIKDGNITIAAH
+205 SSMKDGNVTIAAH

-223 HGGLVDFGVYV
+223 HGGLVDFGLYV
-234 EKGQVNAFA
+234 EKGKANILANTATQKD
-243 QCAEQTNV
+243 V
-251 NVQATQ
+251 NVQATN
-257 TYYTFKCGDVE
+257 TYYTFDCGNVE
-268 LNLTFFAPFL
+268 LKLTFLAPF
-278 MNNLDLMS
+278 MMDNLDLMS
-286 RPVNYIAY
+286 RPVNYISY
-294 DVNSL
+294 DVRSL

-304 DIQLYFEASPN
+304 DVQIYFEAAPN
-315 WATFLQNNPTA
+315 WVSFLRNQPTEVTA
-326 VENYSKNGL
+326 YSQDGL
-335 NYTKMGRTE
+335 SFTKMGRTE
-344 QRVLGR
+344 QNPLGR
-350 RRQATYYTN
+350 EREATYYTN
-359 WGYVYLAAY
+359 WGYVYFAADE
-368 GASSSYAAG
+368 ATSSYGAG

-382 RNAFVEGGALANNEG
+382 RASFVENGTLGNNEG
-397 AADGYMAIAENLGKG
+397 AKNGYMAIAENLGTG
-412 LNVSGKIMVGYD
+412 LNTSGKIMVGYD
-424 DIISLDYFGTRLRPY
+424 DILSLNYFGTNLRPY
-439 WNRTGDRT
+439 WNRNGDRT
-447 IEQEFEAAN
+447 IEQEFVAAHN
-456 AEYAALKKECT
+456 EYAELKAKSA
-467 KFDYTLMKDAMRV
+467 KFDYELMQDAMRV

-495 VIAAHK
+495 VIVAHK
-501 LMEAPDGTLLF
+501 LMEAPDGTIIF

-524 TVDVTYPSAPML
+524 TVDVTYPSAPMF

-550 IFYMSENDIWNK
+550 IFYMAENGIWNK
-562 PYPAHDAGKWPWAY
+562 PYPAHDAGKYPWAFG
-576 SQDYGE
+576 QEYGE

-590 NMLILSAL
+590 NMLILTAL

-605 ADYATKHWE
+605 ADYATKHW
-614 ALTKWSNYL
+614 ASLSKWSNYL

-667 GDKATRDEM
+667 GDKTTCEKM
-676 MAKAKSMAQEWMS
+676 MAKAKEMAQEWMT

-716 KLMGWNIFPEEVKE
+716 KLMGWDIFPEEVKQ
-730 KEIAY
+730 KELAY
-735 YLTKQNEY
+735 YLTKQNQY

-765 TDDHETFMKFVQPI
+765 ADDHETFMKFVQPI

-815 YIKLLEEK
+815 YIKMLEEK
-823 ISK
+823 FSK

>member
-1 MKRFLL
+1 MKRLLL
-7 FLATLCVV
+7 FLATLCAV
-15 SCASKNAPVVQND
+15 SCASKDAPIMQND

-33 VPLVMIDPMTNA
+33 VPLVMIDPFTNA
-45 WSFDDTLYGGQIGH
+45 WSFDDNLYDGQIGH

-72 VDGEIYRFMGLDDSP
+72 VDGEIYRFMGLDDTP
-87 RRQPLAGMSFAEPWN
+87 RQPLAGMSYAEPWSA
-102 GKYTFDRPAE
+102 KYTFDRPAE

-117 EFNDKRWKE
+117 GFNDKRWKE
-126 GEAAFGTREETNV
+126 GEAAFGTRGETNV
-139 KTLWRTRDIW
+139 KTRWNTHDIW
-149 VRRQVKLNPEDIE
+149 VRREVKINPEILE
-162 GNRLF
+162 NNRLF
-167 IYYSHDDKFTLYVN
+167 IYYSHDDTFTLYVN

-197 VELSKEII
+197 VELSEEVI
-205 SSIKDGNITIAAH
+205 SSMKDGNVTIAAH
-218 CENRE
+218 CQNRE
-223 HGGLVDFGVYV
+223 HGGLVDFGLYV
-234 EKGQVNAFA
+234 EKGKANILANTATQKD
-243 QCAEQTNV
+243 V
-251 NVQATQ
+251 NVQATN
-257 TYYTFKCGDVE
+257 TYYTFDCGNVE
-268 LNLTFFAPFL
+268 LKLTFLAPF
-278 MNNLDLMS
+278 MMDNLDLMS
-286 RPVNYIAY
+286 RPVNYISY
-294 DVNSL
+294 DVRSL

-304 DIQLYFEASPN
+304 DVQIYFEAAPN
-315 WATFLQNNPTA
+315 WVSFLRNQPTEVSA
-326 VENYSKNGL
+326 FSQDGL
-335 NYTKMGRTE
+335 SFTKMGRTE
-344 QRVLGR
+344 QNPLGR
-350 RRQATYYTN
+350 EREATYYTN
-359 WGYVYLAAY
+359 WGYVYFAADE
-368 GASSSYAAG
+368 ATSSYAAG

-382 RNAFVEGGALANNEG
+382 RAAFVENGTLGNNEG
-397 AADGYMAIAENLGKG
+397 AKNGYMAIAENLGTG
-412 LNVSGKIMVGYD
+412 LNTSGKIMVGYD
-424 DIISLDYFGTRLRPY
+424 DILSLNYFGTNLRPY
-439 WNRTGDRT
+439 WNRNGDRT
-447 IEQEFEAAN
+447 IEQEFVAAHN
-456 AEYAALKKECT
+456 EYAELKTKSA
-467 KFDYTLMKDAMRV
+467 KFDYELMQDAMRV

-495 VIAAHK
+495 VIVAHK
-501 LMEAPDGTLLF
+501 LMEAPDGTIIF

-524 TVDVTYPSAPML
+524 TVDVTYPSAPMF

-550 IFYMSENDIWNK
+550 IFYMAENGIWNK
-562 PYPAHDAGKWPWAY
+562 PYPAHDAGKYPWAFG
-576 SQDYGE
+576 QEYGE

-590 NMLILSAL
+590 NMLILTAL

-614 ALTKWSNYL
+614 SLSKWSNYL

-667 GDKATRDEM
+667 GDKGTCEKM
-676 MAKAKSMAQEWMS
+676 MAKAKEMAQEWMT

-716 KLMGWNIFPEEVKE
+716 KLMGWEIFPEEVKQ
-730 KEIAY
+730 KELAY
-735 YLTKQNEY
+735 YLTKQNQY

-765 TDDHETFMKFVQPI
+765 ADDHETFMKFVQPI

-815 YIKLLEEK
+815 YIKMLEEK
-823 ISK
+823 FSK

>member
-1 MKRFLL
+1 MKRLLL
-7 FLATLCVV
+7 FLATLCAV
-15 SCASKNAPVVQND
+15 SCASKDAPIMQND

-33 VPLVMIDPMTNA
+33 VPLVMIDPITNA
-45 WSFDDTLYGGQIGH
+45 WSFDDNLNDGQIGH

-72 VDGEIYRFMGLDDSP
+72 VDGEIYRFMGLDDTP
-87 RRQPLAGMSFAEPWN
+87 RQPLAGMSYAEPWSA
-102 GKYTFDRPAE
+102 KYTFDRPAE

-117 EFNDKRWKE
+117 GFNDKRWKE
-126 GEAAFGTREETNV
+126 GEAAFGTRGETNV
-139 KTLWRTRDIW
+139 KTRWNTHDIW
-149 VRRQVKLNPEDIE
+149 VRREVKINPEILE
-162 GNRLF
+162 NNRLF
-167 IYYSHDDKFTLYVN
+167 IYYSHDDTFTLYVN

-197 VELSKEII
+197 VELSEEVI
-205 SSIKDGNITIAAH
+205 SSMKDGNVTIAAH
-218 CENRE
+218 CQNRE
-223 HGGLVDFGVYV
+223 HGGLVDFGLYV
-234 EKGQVNAFA
+234 EKGKANILANTATQKD
-243 QCAEQTNV
+243 V
-251 NVQATQ
+251 NVQATN
-257 TYYTFKCGDVE
+257 TYYTFDCGNVE
-268 LNLTFFAPFL
+268 LKLTFLAPF
-278 MNNLDLMS
+278 MMDNLDLMS
-286 RPVNYIAY
+286 RPVNYISY
-294 DVNSL
+294 DVRSL

-304 DIQLYFEASPN
+304 DVQLYFEAAPN
-315 WATFLQNNPTA
+315 WVSFLRNQPTVVTA
-326 VENYSKNGL
+326 FSQDGL
-335 NYTKMGRTE
+335 SFTKMGRTE
-344 QRVLGR
+344 QNPLGR
-350 RRQATYYTN
+350 EREATYYTN
-359 WGYVYLAAY
+359 WGYVYFAADE
-368 GASSSYAAG
+368 ATSSYGAG

-382 RNAFVEGGALANNEG
+382 RAAFVENGTLGNNEG
-397 AADGYMAIAENLGKG
+397 AKNGYMAIAENLGTG
-412 LNVSGKIMVGYD
+412 LNTSGKIMVGYD
-424 DIISLDYFGTRLRPY
+424 DILSLNYFGTNLRPY
-439 WNRTGDRT
+439 WNRNGDRT
-447 IEQEFEAAN
+447 IEQEFVAAHN
-456 AEYAALKKECT
+456 EYAELKTKSA
-467 KFDYTLMKDAMRV
+467 KFDYELMQDAMRV

-495 VIAAHK
+495 VIVAHK
-501 LMEAPDGTLLF
+501 LMEAPDGTIIF

-524 TVDVTYPSAPML
+524 TVDVTYPSAPMF

-550 IFYMSENDIWNK
+550 IFYMAENGIWNK
-562 PYPAHDAGKWPWAY
+562 PYPAHDAGKYPWAFG
-576 SQDYGE
+576 QEYGE

-590 NMLILSAL
+590 NMLILTAL

-614 ALTKWSNYL
+614 SLSKWSNYL
-623 MEKGLDPA
+623 IEKGLDPA

-667 GDKATRDEM
+667 GDKATCEKM
-676 MAKAKSMAQEWMS
+676 MAKAKEMAQEWMT

-716 KLMGWNIFPEEVKE
+716 KLMGWDIFPEEVKQ
-730 KEIAY
+730 KELAY
-735 YLTKQNEY
+735 YLTKQNQY

-765 TDDHETFMKFVQPI
+765 ADDHETFMKFVQPI

-815 YIKLLEEK
+815 YIKMLVEK
-823 ISK
+823 FSK

>member
-1 MKRFLL
+1 MKRLLL
-7 FLATLCVV
+7 FLATLCAV
-15 SCASKNAPVVQND
+15 SCASKDAPIMQND

-33 VPLVMIDPMTNA
+33 VPLVMIDPFTNA
-45 WSFDDTLYGGQIGH
+45 WSFDDNLYDGQIGH

-72 VDGEIYRFMGLDDSP
+72 VDGEIYRFMGLDDTP
-87 RRQPLAGMSFAEPWN
+87 RQPLAGMSYAEPWSA
-102 GKYTFDRPAE
+102 KYTFDRPAE

-117 EFNDKRWKE
+117 GFNDKRWKE
-126 GEAAFGTREETNV
+126 GEAAFGTRGETNV
-139 KTLWRTRDIW
+139 KTRWNTHDIW
-149 VRRQVKLNPEDIE
+149 VRREVKISPEILE
-162 GNRLF
+162 NNRLF
-167 IYYSHDDKFTLYVN
+167 IYYSHDDTFTLYVN

-197 VELSKEII
+197 VELSEEVI
-205 SSIKDGNITIAAH
+205 SSMKDGNVTIAAH
-218 CENRE
+218 CQNRE
-223 HGGLVDFGVYV
+223 HGGLVDFGLYV
-234 EKGQVNAFA
+234 EKGKANILANTATQKD
-243 QCAEQTNV
+243 V
-251 NVQATQ
+251 NVQATN
-257 TYYTFKCGDVE
+257 TYYTFDCGNVE
-268 LNLTFFAPFL
+268 LKLTFLAPF
-278 MNNLDLMS
+278 MMDNLDLMS
-286 RPVNYIAY
+286 RPVNYISY
-294 DVNSL
+294 DVRSL

-304 DIQLYFEASPN
+304 DVQIYFEAAPN
-315 WATFLQNNPTA
+315 WVSFLRNQPTEVSA
-326 VENYSKNGL
+326 FSQDGL
-335 NYTKMGRTE
+335 SFTKMGRTE
-344 QRVLGR
+344 QNPLGR
-350 RRQATYYTN
+350 EREATYYTN
-359 WGYVYLAAY
+359 WGYVYFAANE
-368 GASSSYAAG
+368 ATSSYAAG

-382 RNAFVEGGALANNEG
+382 RAAFVENGTLGNNEG
-397 AADGYMAIAENLGKG
+397 AKNGYMAIAENLGTG
-412 LNVSGKIMVGYD
+412 LNTSGKIMVGYD
-424 DIISLDYFGTRLRPY
+424 DILSLNYFGTNLRPY
-439 WNRTGDRT
+439 WNRNGDRT
-447 IEQEFEAAN
+447 IEQEFVAAHN
-456 AEYAALKKECT
+456 EYAELKAKSA
-467 KFDYTLMKDAMRV
+467 KFDYELMQDAMRV

-495 VIAAHK
+495 VIVAHK
-501 LMEAPDGTLLF
+501 LMEAPDGTIIF

-524 TVDVTYPSAPML
+524 TVDVTYPSAPMF

-550 IFYMSENDIWNK
+550 IFYMAENGIWNK
-562 PYPAHDAGKWPWAY
+562 PYPAHDAGKYPWAFG
-576 SQDYGE
+576 QEYGE

-590 NMLILSAL
+590 NMLILTAL

-614 ALTKWSNYL
+614 SLSKWSNYL
-623 MEKGLDPA
+623 IEKGLDPA

-667 GDKATRDEM
+667 GDKATCEKM
-676 MAKAKSMAQEWMS
+676 MAKAKEMAQEWMT

-716 KLMGWNIFPEEVKE
+716 KLMGWEIFPEEVKQ
-730 KEIAY
+730 KELAY
-735 YLTKQNEY
+735 YLTKQNQY

-765 TDDHETFMKFVQPI
+765 ANDHETFMKFVQPI

-815 YIKLLEEK
+815 YIKMLEEK
-823 ISK
+823 FSK

>member
-1 MKRFLL
+1 MKRLLL
-7 FLATLCVV
+7 FLATLCAV
-15 SCASKNAPVVQND
+15 SCASKDAPIMQND

-33 VPLVMIDPMTNA
+33 VPLVMIDPFTNA
-45 WSFDDTLYGGQIGH
+45 WSFDDNLYDGQIGH

-72 VDGEIYRFMGLDDSP
+72 VDGEIYRFMGLDDTP
-87 RRQPLAGMSFAEPWN
+87 RQPLAGMSYAEPWSA
-102 GKYTFDRPAE
+102 KYTFDRPAE

-117 EFNDKRWKE
+117 GFNDKRWKE
-126 GEAAFGTREETNV
+126 GEAAFGTRGETNV
-139 KTLWRTRDIW
+139 KTRWNTHDIW
-149 VRRQVKLNPEDIE
+149 VRREVKINPEILE
-162 GNRLF
+162 NNRLF
-167 IYYSHDDKFTLYVN
+167 IYYSHDDTFTLYVN

-197 VELSKEII
+197 VELSEEVI
-205 SSIKDGNITIAAH
+205 SSMKDGNVTIAAH
-218 CENRE
+218 CQNRE
-223 HGGLVDFGVYV
+223 HGGLVDFGLYV
-234 EKGQVNAFA
+234 EKGKANILANTATQKD
-243 QCAEQTNV
+243 V
-251 NVQATQ
+251 NVQATN
-257 TYYTFKCGDVE
+257 TYYTFDCGNVE
-268 LNLTFFAPFL
+268 LKLTFLAPF
-278 MNNLDLMS
+278 MMDNLDLMS
-286 RPVNYIAY
+286 RPVNYISY
-294 DVNSL
+294 DVRSL

-304 DIQLYFEASPN
+304 DVQLYFEAAPN
-315 WATFLQNNPTA
+315 WVSFLRNQPTEVSA
-326 VENYSKNGL
+326 FSQNGL
-335 NYTKMGRTE
+335 SFTKMGRTE
-344 QRVLGR
+344 QNPLGR
-350 RRQATYYTN
+350 EREATYYTN
-359 WGYVYLAAY
+359 WGYVYFAADE
-368 GASSSYAAG
+368 ATSSYAAG

-382 RNAFVEGGALANNEG
+382 RAAFVENGTLGNNEG
-397 AADGYMAIAENLGKG
+397 AKNGYMAIAENLGTG
-412 LNVSGKIMVGYD
+412 LNTSGKIMVGYD
-424 DIISLDYFGTRLRPY
+424 DILSLNYFGTNLRPY
-439 WNRTGDRT
+439 WNRNGDRT
-447 IEQEFEAAN
+447 IEQEFVAAHN
-456 AEYAALKKECT
+456 EYAELKTKSA
-467 KFDYTLMKDAMRV
+467 KFDYELMQDAMRV

-495 VIAAHK
+495 VIVAHK
-501 LMEAPDGTLLF
+501 LMEAPDGTIIF

-524 TVDVTYPSAPML
+524 TVDVTYPSAPMF

-550 IFYMSENDIWNK
+550 IFYMAENGIWNK
-562 PYPAHDAGKWPWAY
+562 PYPAHDAGKYPWAFG
-576 SQDYGE
+576 QEYGE

-590 NMLILSAL
+590 NMLILTAL

-605 ADYATKHWE
+605 ADYATKHW
-614 ALTKWSNYL
+614 ASLTKWSNYL
-623 MEKGLDPA
+623 IEKGLDPA

-667 GDKATRDEM
+667 GDKATCEKM
-676 MAKAKSMAQEWMS
+676 MAKAKEMAQEWMT

-716 KLMGWNIFPEEVKE
+716 KLMGWEIFPEEVKQ
-730 KEIAY
+730 KELAY
-735 YLTKQNEY
+735 YLTKQNQY

-765 TDDHETFMKFVQPI
+765 ADDHETFMKFVQPI

-815 YIKLLEEK
+815 YIKMLEEK
-823 ISK
+823 FSK